1 MSKLSYTLSK
11 DNLGIISATSN
22 SYGYVRLESPEEA
35 ETAIKELHGSDVG
48 GSNIV
53 IEKFNKEKKAD
64 KSINNIYVKEFP
76 TTWTD
81 EDLGNL
87 FKKYGELGSVKVM
100 FDDEGKSKG
109 FGFVCFQKPECVDK
123 AVELNGKEI
132 DGNILYVSK
141 AEKKTDR
148 IKALEKS
155 MARRNLYIRNFPKEF
170 SEAQLQK
177 FFEQY
182 GNVSNVRIMVTS
194 LTDPATQE
202 IRKESKGFGFVCF
215 ETAETAAKVVELAN
229 ANQLQFD
236 DKQIFAAFYETRSQ
250 RENKFSNMFPN
261 PTFPQMGGAGDP
273 QDLQNKLVQFFSSF
287 SQMGGFQN
295 FGQPGGMP
303 APPPQMGQGQFGGQP
318 GFGGQRQFRRGGY
331 GGGNYGRRN

>member
-1 MSKLSYTLSK
+1 MKETKFPIFKPGSPSTSRVTKNITDKKWLHDNSSNLVVTKLNASVTNQDLIDIFSPHGTVVMSKLSYTLSK

-109 FGFVCFQKPECVDK
+109 FGFVCF
-123 AVELNGKEI
+123 
-132 DGNILYVSK
+132 
-141 AEKKTDR
+141 
-148 IKALEKS
+148 
-155 MARRNLYIRNFPKEF
+155 
-170 SEAQLQK
+170 
-177 FFEQY
+177 
-182 GNVSNVRIMVTS
+182 
-194 LTDPATQE
+194 
-202 IRKESKGFGFVCF
+202 
-215 ETAETAAKVVELAN
+215 
-229 ANQLQFD
+229 
-236 DKQIFAAFYETRSQ
+236 
-250 RENKFSNMFPN
+250 
-261 PTFPQMGGAGDP
+261 
-273 QDLQNKLVQFFSSF
+273 
-287 SQMGGFQN
+287 
-295 FGQPGGMP
+295 
-303 APPPQMGQGQFGGQP
+303 
-318 GFGGQRQFRRGGY
+318 
-331 GGGNYGRRN
+331 